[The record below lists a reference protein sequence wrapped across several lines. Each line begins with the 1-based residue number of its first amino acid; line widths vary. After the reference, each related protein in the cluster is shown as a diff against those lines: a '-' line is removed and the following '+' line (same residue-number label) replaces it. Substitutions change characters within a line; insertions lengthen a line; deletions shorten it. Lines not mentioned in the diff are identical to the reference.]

1 MKKIAVAIDGP
12 AGAGKSTVAKAL
24 AQRLGYVYLD
34 TGSMYRA
41 LTCELLHR
49 GVPVDRE
56 EKVCS
61 VVQNLTVEVKN
72 DQEELIVMV
81 DDRDVSVHIRRPE
94 VSACVSQVAAYA
106 CVRQHLV
113 KEQQRLAENGGIVM
127 DGRDIGTVVLPHAEL
142 KVFLTASVEE
152 RARRRLV
159 QWNENHPDEP
169 QTMAQIV
176 QNIQERDRKDT
187 ERAISPLR
195 QAEDAILLD
204 TTSLTREETIDTL
217 TAMVKKVTA

>member
-12 AGAGKSTVAKAL
+12 AGAGKSTVAKEL
-24 AQRLGYVYLD
+24 AKRLGYVYLD

-49 GVPVDRE
+49 GVPVDQE

-61 VVQNLTVEVKN
+61 VVQNLTVELKG
-72 DQEELIVMV
+72 DQEEPIVTV
-81 DDRDVSVHIRRPE
+81 NDRDVSAHIRRPE

-176 QNIQERDRKDT
+176 QNVQERDRKDT

-204 TTSLTREETIDTL
+204 TTSLTREETIDRL

>member
-24 AQRLGYVYLD
+24 AKRLGYVYLD

-81 DDRDVSVHIRRPE
+81 NDRDVSALIRRPE

-204 TTSLTREETIDTL
+204 TTSLTREETIDRL

>member
-12 AGAGKSTVAKAL
+12 AGAGKSTVAKEL
-24 AQRLGYVYLD
+24 AKRLGYVYLD

-49 GVPVDRE
+49 GVPVDQE

-61 VVQNLTVEVKN
+61 VVQNLTVELKG
-72 DQEELIVMV
+72 DQEESIVTV
-81 DDRDVSVHIRRPE
+81 NGRDVSAHIRRPE
-94 VSACVSQVAAYA
+94 VSARVSQVAAYA

-159 QWNENHPDEP
+159 QWNETHPDEP

-187 ERAISPLR
+187 ERVISPLR

-204 TTSLTREETIDTL
+204 TTCLTREETIDAL

>member
-1 MKKIAVAIDGP
+1 MKKIAIAIDGP
-12 AGAGKSTVAKAL
+12 AGAGKSTVSKAL

-34 TGSMYRA
+34 TGAMYRA
-41 LTCELLHR
+41 LTCELLRR
-49 GVPVDRE
+49 GIAPDE
-56 EKVCS
+56 EAKVCAA
-61 VVQNLTVEVKN
+61 VQNLTVELKN
-72 DQEELIVMV
+72 DRDKTIVTV
-81 DDRDVSVHIRRPE
+81 NDRDVTDHIRRPE
-94 VSACVSQVAAYA
+94 VSARVSQVAAYG

-152 RARRRLV
+152 RARRRLA
-159 QWNENHPDEP
+159 QWNEKHPDEP
-169 QTMAQIV
+169 QTMTQIV

-204 TTSLTREETIDTL
+204 TTSLTREETIDAL

>member
-12 AGAGKSTVAKAL
+12 AGAGKSTVAKEL
-24 AQRLGYVYLD
+24 AKRLGYVYLD

-41 LTCELLHR
+41 LTFELLRR
-49 GVPVDRE
+49 GVPVDQE

-61 VVQNLTVEVKN
+61 VVQSLTVELKG
-72 DQEELIVMV
+72 DQEEPIVAV
-81 DDRDVSVHIRRPE
+81 NDRDVSAHIRRPE
-94 VSACVSQVAAYA
+94 VSAHVSQVAAYA

-142 KVFLTASVEE
+142 KIFLTASVEE
-152 RARRRLV
+152 RARRRLA
-159 QWNENHPDEP
+159 QWNESHPDEP
-169 QTMAQIV
+169 QTLAQIV

-187 ERAISPLR
+187 ERTISPLR
-195 QAEDAILLD
+195 QAEDAVLLD
-204 TTSLTREETIDTL
+204 TTCLTREETIDTL

>member
-12 AGAGKSTVAKAL
+12 AGAGKSTVAKEL
-24 AQRLGYVYLD
+24 AKRLGYVYLD

-49 GVPVDRE
+49 GVPVDQE

-61 VVQNLTVEVKN
+61 VVQNLTVELKG
-72 DQEELIVMV
+72 DQEESIVTV
-81 DDRDVSVHIRRPE
+81 NDRDVSAHIRRPE
-94 VSACVSQVAAYA
+94 VSARVSQVAAYA

-159 QWNENHPDEP
+159 QWNETHPDEP

-187 ERAISPLR
+187 ERVISPLR

-204 TTSLTREETIDTL
+204 TTCLTREETIDAL

>member
-24 AQRLGYVYLD
+24 AKRLGYVYLD

-81 DDRDVSVHIRRPE
+81 DDRDVSAQGVF
-94 VSACVSQVAAYA
+94 
-106 CVRQHLV
+106 
-113 KEQQRLAENGGIVM
+113 NGFR
-127 DGRDIGTVVLPHAEL
+127 GRTSSPALGTME
-142 KVFLTASVEE
+142 
-152 RARRRLV
+152 
-159 QWNENHPDEP
+159 
-169 QTMAQIV
+169 
-176 QNIQERDRKDT
+176 
-187 ERAISPLR
+187 
-195 QAEDAILLD
+195 
-204 TTSLTREETIDTL
+204 
-217 TAMVKKVTA
+217 

>member
-24 AQRLGYVYLD
+24 AKRLGYVYLD

-81 DDRDVSVHIRRPE
+81 NDRDVSAHIRRPE

-204 TTSLTREETIDTL
+204 TTSLTQEETIDRL

>member
-24 AQRLGYVYLD
+24 AKRLGYVYLD

-72 DQEELIVMV
+72 DQ
-81 DDRDVSVHIRRPE
+81 
-94 VSACVSQVAAYA
+94 
-106 CVRQHLV
+106 
-113 KEQQRLAENGGIVM
+113 
-127 DGRDIGTVVLPHAEL
+127 
-142 KVFLTASVEE
+142 EE

>member
-1 MKKIAVAIDGP
+1 
-12 AGAGKSTVAKAL
+12 
-24 AQRLGYVYLD
+24 
-34 TGSMYRA
+34 
-41 LTCELLHR
+41 
-49 GVPVDRE
+49 
-56 EKVCS
+56 
-61 VVQNLTVEVKN
+61 
-72 DQEELIVMV
+72 
-81 DDRDVSVHIRRPE
+81 
-94 VSACVSQVAAYA
+94 
-106 CVRQHLV
+106 
-113 KEQQRLAENGGIVM
+113 M

-159 QWNENHPDEP
+159 QWNETHPDEP

-195 QAEDAILLD
+195 PAENAILLD
-204 TTSLTREETIDTL
+204 TTCLTREETIDAL